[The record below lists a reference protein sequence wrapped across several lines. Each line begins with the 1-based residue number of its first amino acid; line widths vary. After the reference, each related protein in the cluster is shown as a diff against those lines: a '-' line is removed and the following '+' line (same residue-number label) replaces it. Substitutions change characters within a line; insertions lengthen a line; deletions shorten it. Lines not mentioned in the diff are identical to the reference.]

1 MSSILN
7 QKPNGLK
14 IDFDETAKRYI
25 KEISKGSLLKP
36 TEEIKLARKVKRGD
50 LKARNKLIASNLR
63 LVVSVAKKF
72 VNRGLPFMDLIQE
85 GNLGLIKAAYKFDP
99 NKGFRFS
106 TYAVWWIRQSIMRA
120 IVDKSRIIRIPHHVV
135 ERMNKF
141 NKKLRNEKYL
151 ATEDDS
157 LKDEQES
164 GDYNLAK
171 INEYKTKMQE
181 PVSLSYIYGE
191 DGSLSL
197 SETIEDRNQMN
208 IPDELSSMEFK
219 NEINDLL
226 EQLNPKEKEVL
237 ILRFGLNGEEKKT
250 LNDVSKVLGVT
261 KERVRQLQ
269 LKSLKKLR
277 NTGACERLMP
287 YNIAS

>member
-25 KEISKGSLLKP
+25 KGISKGSLLKP
-36 TEEIKLARKVKRGD
+36 KEEIKLARKVKRGD

-63 LVVSVAKKF
+63 LVVCVAKKF

-151 ATEDDS
+151 AAEDDS

-181 PVSLSYIYGE
+181 PISLSYIYGE